1 MKEAFRIFLEDRGIT
16 ECKYLDGSLDAQVAL
31 VAAFEKS
38 VEDNSLS
45 HIQYNS
51 FDLVSDRSLLV
62 SL

>member
-1 MKEAFRIFLEDRGIT
+1 M
-16 ECKYLDGSLDAQVAL
+16 CKYLDGSLDAQVAL